1 MRHLLLFGGLA
12 AAPLLQTA
20 VAEEPHPRELEEI
33 VVTSAPIAIDAQSMA
48 QPASVLSGDALTLAL
63 APTIGETLGGKPGV
77 QSTFFGPAA
86 SRPIIRGLG
95 GDRVRVL
102 TDGLATLDASGL
114 SEDHAVAID
123 PALADQIE
131 VLRGPATLLH
141 GSGAAGG
148 LVNVV
153 TNRLHEHAHESPSGL
168 LEVRGDSALGE
179 QAAAGRLDTGDGEIA
194 LHFDGAWRETDD
206 YEIPGFAESRRL
218 RALEEGEEE
227 EEGEEHEEMYG
238 TVENSWSR
246 TKAGGI
252 GASYIGERWQFALAG
267 SLHDTEYGVPVAH
280 HHEHEEEGEEEAEHE
295 EEEGGVHIELEQRRL
310 DFRARGP
317 LTAGDGPTLEL
328 RGALSD
334 YEHAE
339 IEPTGEIGT
348 LFEVSG
354 EELRASTGF
363 GNDESRQGTLGLQ
376 WQRVELAATG
386 EEAFIPST
394 TTRTVGFF
402 GFQRHDFD
410 VASLE
415 YGFRL
420 DQQRI
425 TGAPAGNYD
434 ENAVNGSV
442 GTVWPVGE
450 GLSLVGQLAY
460 SERHPS
466 ATELYADGPHVA
478 TQQYE
483 VGDPDL
489 DTERGITAE
498 AGLRFD
504 GSGFAGELRVFA
516 SRYHDFIYLAPT
528 GAEEDELPVFAYLQR
543 DSRFEGVEAE
553 FEIPFGSSPVTLAL
567 TGEYLRG
574 QLEDGGGDLPR
585 MPPLGLGAR
594 LGYDDGR
601 WAASLAVSHHFEQ
614 DEVAEFELPTD
625 AYTLLDADL
634 VFRPGWM
641 GDGVTLFLRGRNL
654 TDEDARLHTSPLKD
668 QLPLPGRSIGAGIRM
683 RFGGGAS

>member
-1 MRHLLLFGGLA
+1 MRKILLFGG
-12 AAPLLQTA
+12 
-20 VAEEPHPRELEEI
+20 VASAITGSPALGEDPHPRELEAV
-33 VVTSAPIAIDAQSMA
+33 VVTAAPIELDAESLA

-63 APTIGETLGGKPGV
+63 APTIGETLAGTPGV

-86 SRPIIRGLG
+86 SRPVIRGLG

-123 PALADQIE
+123 PALADQVE
-131 VLRGPATLLH
+131 VVRGPATLLH

-148 LVNVV
+148 VVNVV
-153 TNRLHEHAHESPSGL
+153 TNRLHHHAHESASGL
-168 LEVRGDSALGE
+168 LEVRGNSALGE
-179 QAAAGRLDTGDGEIA
+179 QAVAGRFDTGDGEIA
-194 LHFDGAWRETDD
+194 LHVDGAWRETDD

-218 RALEEGEEE
+218 RALEEDGEEN
-227 EEGEEHEEMYG
+227 EEHEEMYG
-238 TVENSWSR
+238 TVDNSWSR

-252 GASYIGERWQFALAG
+252 GASYIGERWQFGLAG
-267 SLHDTEYGVPVAH
+267 SLHDTDYGVPVAH
-280 HHEHEEEGEEEAEHE
+280 HHEQEE
-295 EEEGGVHIELEQRRL
+295 EEEGDDGISIDLEQKRL

-334 YEHAE
+334 YRHAE

-363 GNDESRQGTLGLQ
+363 GKDDSRQGTLGLQ
-376 WQRVELAATG
+376 WQRVELEATG

-394 TTRTVGFF
+394 TTRSVGLF
-402 GFQRHDFD
+402 GFQRHDLEA
-410 VASLE
+410 ASLE

-425 TGAPAGNYD
+425 SGAPTGSYD
-434 ENAVNGSV
+434 GNAVNGSV
-442 GTVWPVGE
+442 GTVWPVRDS
-450 GLSLVGQLAY
+450 LSLVGQLTY

-478 TQQYE
+478 TQQFE

-489 DTERGITAE
+489 DTERGLMAE
-498 AGLRFD
+498 IALRF
-504 GSGFAGELRVFA
+504 GGGRLGGELRAFS
-516 SRYHDFIYLAPT
+516 SRYHDFIFLDAT
-528 GAEEDELPVFAYLQR
+528 GAEADGLPVFRYRQA
-543 DSRFEGVEAE
+543 DSRFDGVEAE
-553 FEIPFGSSPVTLAL
+553 LEVPLGDGAWAIAF

-574 QLEDGGGDLPR
+574 RLEDGGDLPR

-594 LGYDDGR
+594 LQYDEGP
-601 WAASLAVSHHFEQ
+601 WSAGLAFSRHFQQ
-614 DEVAEFELPTD
+614 DRVAEGELETD
-625 AYTLLDADL
+625 AYTMLDADL
-634 VFRPGWM
+634 VFRPDWLAN
-641 GDGVTLFLRGRNL
+641 GVVLFLRGRNL
-654 TDEDARLHTSPLKD
+654 LDEDARLHTSPLKD
-668 QLPLPGRSIGAGIRM
+668 QLPLPGRSIGGGVRVT
-683 RFGGGAS
+683 FGG

>member
-1 MRHLLLFGGLA
+1 MRHLLILGGLA

-20 VAEEPHPRELEEI
+20 SAEEQHPRELEEV

-63 APTIGETLGGKPGV
+63 APTIGETLSGTPGV
-77 QSTFFGPAA
+77 SSTFFGPAA

-123 PALADQIE
+123 PALADQVE

-153 TNRLHEHAHESPSGL
+153 TNRLHQHAHESPTGL
-168 LEVRGDSALGE
+168 VELRGDSALGE
-179 QAAAGRLDTGDGEIA
+179 QAAAGRFDAGDGEIA

-206 YEIPGFAESRRL
+206 YEIPGFAESHRL
-218 RALEEGEEE
+218 RALEEE
-227 EEGEEHEEMYG
+227 EEGEEHEEIYG

-252 GASYIGERWQFALAG
+252 GASYISERWQFGLAG
-267 SLHDTEYGVPVAH
+267 SLHDTEYGVPVGH
-280 HHEHEEEGEEEAEHE
+280 HHAEEGEEEEP
-295 EEEGGVHIELEQRRL
+295 EEEGGISIDLEQKRL

-339 IEPTGEIGT
+339 IEPNGEIGT

-354 EELRASTGF
+354 EELRATIGF
-363 GNDESRQGTLGLQ
+363 GDDAARQGTLGLQ
-376 WQRVELAATG
+376 WQHVDLVATG

-394 TTRTVGFF
+394 TTRTVGLF
-402 GFQRHDFD
+402 GFQRHRFD
-410 VASLE
+410 AASLE

-425 TGAPAGNYD
+425 TGAPAGTYD
-434 ENAVNGSV
+434 DNAINLSV
-442 GTVWPVGE
+442 GSVWPVAE
-450 GLSLVGQLAY
+450 SLSLVGQLTY
-460 SERHPS
+460 SDRHPS

-478 TQQYE
+478 TQQFE

-489 DTERGITAE
+489 DTERGVTAE
-498 AGLRFD
+498 AGLRLE
-504 GSGFAGELRVFA
+504 GTGFTGELRVFA

-528 GAEEDELPVFAYLQR
+528 GAEEDELPVFAYRQR

-553 FEIPFGSSPVTLAL
+553 FEIPFGDSPVTLAL

-574 QLEDGGGDLPR
+574 RLEGGDDLPR

-601 WAASLAVSHHFEQ
+601 WAASLAVTHHFEQ
-614 DEVAEFELPTD
+614 DEVAAFELPTD

-634 VFRPGWM
+634 VFRPDWL

-654 TDEDARLHTSPLKD
+654 ADEDARLHTSPLKD

-683 RFGGGAS
+683 TFGG

>member
-1 MRHLLLFGGLA
+1 MRHLLIIGGLA
-12 AAPLLQTA
+12 FASSLEP
-20 VAEEPHPRELEEI
+20 VRAEEPHPRDLEEV
-33 VVTSAPIAIDAQSMA
+33 VVTAAPIAVDAQSMA

-63 APTIGETLGGKPGV
+63 APTLGETLSGTPGV

-153 TNRLHEHAHESPSGL
+153 TNRLHRHAHESPTGL

-179 QAAAGRLDTGDGEIA
+179 KAAAGRFDAGTGRFA
-194 LHFDGAWRETDD
+194 LHVDGAWRETDD
-206 YEIPGFAESRRL
+206 YDIPGFAESRRL
-218 RALEEGEEE
+218 RAQEEEE

-238 TVENSWSR
+238 TVDNSWSR
-246 TKAGGI
+246 TKAGGV
-252 GASYIGERWQFALAG
+252 GTSYIGERWQFGVAA
-267 SLHDTEYGVPVAH
+267 SIHDTDYGVPVAH
-280 HHEHEEEGEEEAEHE
+280 HHHEEGEEEEEE
-295 EEEGGVHIELEQRRL
+295 EEEGGISIDLEQKRL
-310 DFRARGP
+310 DFRARAP
-317 LTAGDGPTLEL
+317 LTAGDGPALEL
-328 RGALSD
+328 RGAVTD

-339 IEPTGEIGT
+339 VEPTGEIGT

-354 EELRASTGF
+354 KELRASTDF
-363 GNDESRQGTLGLQ
+363 GEKDSRQATVGAQ
-376 WQRVELAATG
+376 WQEVELEATG
-386 EEAFIPST
+386 EEAFIPDT
-394 TTRTVGFF
+394 TTRTVGLF
-402 GFQRHDFD
+402 GFQRHRFD

-415 YGFRL
+415 YGLRI

-425 TGAPAGNYD
+425 SGAPAGNYE
-434 ENAVNGSV
+434 ENAINLSV
-442 GTVWPVGE
+442 GGVWPVGD
-450 GLSLVGQLAY
+450 GLTLVGQLSR

-478 TQQYE
+478 TQQFE
-483 VGDPDL
+483 VGNPDL
-489 DTERGITAE
+489 DTERGVTAE

-504 GSGFAGELRVFA
+504 VTGISGEVRAFA
-516 SRYHDFIYLAPT
+516 SRYHDYIYLSPT
-528 GAEEDELPVFAYLQR
+528 GAEEDELPVFAYRQR
-543 DSRFEGVEAE
+543 DSRFEGIEAE
-553 FEIPFGSSPVTLAL
+553 VEIPIGNAPVTLAL

-574 QLEDGGGDLPR
+574 RLEGGDDLPR
-585 MPPLGLGAR
+585 MPPFGLGAR

-601 WAASLAVSHHFEQ
+601 WAASLSVNHHFEQ
-614 DEVAEFELPTD
+614 DRVADLELPTD
-625 AYTLLDADL
+625 AYTLLDADV
-634 VFRPGWM
+634 VFHPGWL

-654 TDEDARLHTSPLKD
+654 LDEDARLHTSPLKD
-668 QLPLPGRSIGAGIRM
+668 QLPLPGRSIGAGIRVT
-683 RFGGGAS
+683 FGG

>member
-1 MRHLLLFGGLA
+1 MRYLLFFGGLA
-12 AAPLLQTA
+12 SALAIESAQ
-20 VAEEPHPRELEEI
+20 AEDPHPRELGEI
-33 VVTSAPIAIDAQSMA
+33 VVTAAPIAIDAQSMA
-48 QPASVLSGDALTLAL
+48 QPASVLTGDALTLAL
-63 APTIGETLGGKPGV
+63 APTIGETLSGTPGV
-77 QSTFFGPAA
+77 SSTFFGPAA
-86 SRPIIRGLG
+86 SRPVIRGLG

-123 PALADQIE
+123 PALADQVE

-153 TNRLHEHAHESPSGL
+153 TNRLHQHAHESPSGL
-168 LEVRGDSALGE
+168 FELRGDSALGE
-179 QAAAGRLDTGDGEIA
+179 QAAAGRLDTGDGDVA

-206 YEIPGFAESRRL
+206 YDIPGFAESRRL
-218 RALEEGEEE
+218 RALEAEEAAGEA
-227 EEGEEHEEMYG
+227 HEEMRG

-246 TKAGGI
+246 TRAGGV
-252 GASYIGERWQFALAG
+252 GASYIGERWQFGLAG

-280 HHEHEEEGEEEAEHE
+280 GHHDEEGEAEES
-295 EEEGGVHIELEQRRL
+295 EEEGGISIDLEQRRL

-317 LTAGDGPTLEL
+317 LSAVGDSTLEV

-339 IEPTGEIGT
+339 IEPNGEIGT

-354 EELRASTGF
+354 EELRASVGF
-363 GNDESRQGTLGLQ
+363 GDGDARQGTVGLQ
-376 WQRVELAATG
+376 WQEVDLVATG

-394 TTRTVGFF
+394 TTRTTGLF
-402 GFQRHDFD
+402 GFQRHRFD
-410 VASLE
+410 VAALE

-425 TGAPAGNYD
+425 TGAPAGTYED
-434 ENAVNGSV
+434 NAINLSV
-442 GTVWPVGE
+442 GAVWPAGE
-450 GLSLVGQLAY
+450 NLSLVGQLTY
-460 SERHPS
+460 SDRHPS

-478 TQQYE
+478 TQQFE

-489 DTERGITAE
+489 DTERGVTAE
-498 AGLRFD
+498 AGLRFERT
-504 GSGFAGELRVFA
+504 GLTGELRVFA

-528 GAEEDELPVFAYLQR
+528 GAEEDGLPVFAYRQR

-553 FEIPFGSSPVTLAL
+553 FEIPFGDSPLSLSL
-567 TGEYLRG
+567 TGDYLRG
-574 QLEDGGGDLPR
+574 RLEGGDDLPR

-601 WAASLAVSHHFEQ
+601 WAASVAVNHHIEQ
-614 DEVAEFELPTD
+614 DRVAELELPTD

-634 VFRPGWM
+634 VFRPDWL

-683 RFGGGAS
+683 TFGG

>member
-1 MRHLLLFGGLA
+1 MRHQLIVSGLA
-12 AAPLLQTA
+12 AASLFPFA
-20 VAEEPHPRELEEI
+20 HAEEPHPRELEEV
-33 VVTSAPIAIDAQSMA
+33 VVTSAPIVLDAQSMA

-86 SRPIIRGLG
+86 SRPVIRGLG

-123 PALADQIE
+123 PALADQVE

-179 QAAAGRLDTGDGEIA
+179 QAAAGRLDTGDGDVA

-206 YEIPGFAESRRL
+206 YEIPGFAASRRL
-218 RALEEGEEE
+218 RALEAE
-227 EEGEEHEEMYG
+227 EEGEANEEMRG

-246 TKAGGI
+246 TKAGGV
-252 GASYIGERWQFALAG
+252 GGSYIGERWKFALAG
-267 SLHDTEYGVPVAH
+267 SLHDTEYGVPVAEEEG
-280 HHEHEEEGEEEAEHE
+280 EHEEED
-295 EEEGGVHIELEQRRL
+295 GGIHIELEQRRL

-328 RGALSD
+328 RGALTD

-339 IEPTGEIGT
+339 IEPNGEIGT

-363 GNDESRQGTLGLQ
+363 GRAESRQGTLGLQ
-376 WQRVELAATG
+376 WQQVELEATG

-394 TTRTVGFF
+394 TTRTIGFF

-410 VASLE
+410 TASLE

-450 GLSLVGQLAY
+450 NFSLVGQLTY
-460 SERHPS
+460 SDRHPS
-466 ATELYADGPHVA
+466 ATELYADGPHAA
-478 TQQYE
+478 TQQFE

-489 DTERGITAE
+489 DTERGVTAE

-504 GSGFAGELRVFA
+504 GAGFVGELRVFA

-528 GAEEDELPVFAYLQR
+528 GAEEDELPVFAYRQR
-543 DSRFEGVEAE
+543 NSRFEGVEAE
-553 FEIPFGSSPVTLAL
+553 FEIPFGESPVTLAL

-574 QLEDGGGDLPR
+574 RLEDGGGDLPR

-601 WAASLAVSHHFEQ
+601 WAATVAVSHHFEQ
-614 DEVAEFELPTD
+614 DEVADFELPTD
-625 AYTLLDADL
+625 AYTMVNADL
-634 VFRPGWM
+634 VFRPDWLGNGM
-641 GDGVTLFLRGRNL
+641 TLFLRGRNL

-683 RFGGGAS
+683 AFGG

>member
-1 MRHLLLFGGLA
+1 MRHLLMLGGLA

-20 VAEEPHPRELEEI
+20 SAEEQHPRELEEV

-63 APTIGETLGGKPGV
+63 APTIGETLSGTPGV
-77 QSTFFGPAA
+77 SSTFFGPAA

-123 PALADQIE
+123 PALADQVE

-153 TNRLHEHAHESPSGL
+153 TNRLHQHAHESPTGL
-168 LEVRGDSALGE
+168 VELRGDSALGE
-179 QAAAGRLDTGDGEIA
+179 QAAAGRFDAGDGEIA

-218 RALEEGEEE
+218 RALEEE
-227 EEGEEHEEMYG
+227 EEGEEHEEIYG

-252 GASYIGERWQFALAG
+252 GASYISERWQFGLAG
-267 SLHDTEYGVPVAH
+267 SLHDTEYGVPVGH
-280 HHEHEEEGEEEAEHE
+280 HHAEEGEEEEP
-295 EEEGGVHIELEQRRL
+295 EEEGGISIDLEQKRL

-339 IEPTGEIGT
+339 IEPNGEIGT

-354 EELRASTGF
+354 EELRATIGF
-363 GNDESRQGTLGLQ
+363 GDDAARQGTLGLQ
-376 WQRVELAATG
+376 WQHVDLVATG

-394 TTRTVGFF
+394 TTRTVGLF
-402 GFQRHDFD
+402 GFQRHRFD
-410 VASLE
+410 AASLE

-425 TGAPAGNYD
+425 TGAPAGAYD
-434 ENAVNGSV
+434 DNAINLSV
-442 GTVWPVGE
+442 GSVWPVAE
-450 GLSLVGQLAY
+450 NLSLVGQLTY
-460 SERHPS
+460 SDRHPS

-478 TQQYE
+478 TQQFE

-489 DTERGITAE
+489 DTERGVTAE
-498 AGLRFD
+498 AGLRLE
-504 GSGFAGELRVFA
+504 GTGFTGELRVFA

-528 GAEEDELPVFAYLQR
+528 GAEEDELPVFAYRQR

-553 FEIPFGSSPVTLAL
+553 FEIPFGDSPVTLAL

-574 QLEDGGGDLPR
+574 RLEGGDDLPR

-601 WAASLAVSHHFEQ
+601 WAASLAVTHHFEQ
-614 DEVAEFELPTD
+614 DEVAAFELPTD

-634 VFRPGWM
+634 VFRPDWL

-654 TDEDARLHTSPLKD
+654 ADEDARLHTSPLKD

-683 RFGGGAS
+683 TFGG

>member
-1 MRHLLLFGGLA
+1 MRHLLMLGGLA

-20 VAEEPHPRELEEI
+20 SAEEQHPRELEEV

-63 APTIGETLGGKPGV
+63 APTIGETLSGTPGV
-77 QSTFFGPAA
+77 SSTFFGPAA

-123 PALADQIE
+123 PALADQVE

-153 TNRLHEHAHESPSGL
+153 TNRLHQHAHESPTGL
-168 LEVRGDSALGE
+168 VELRGDSALGE
-179 QAAAGRLDTGDGEIA
+179 QAAAGRFDAGDGEIA

-206 YEIPGFAESRRL
+206 YEIPGFAESHRL
-218 RALEEGEEE
+218 RALEEE
-227 EEGEEHEEMYG
+227 EEGEEHEEIYG

-252 GASYIGERWQFALAG
+252 GASYISERWQFGLAG
-267 SLHDTEYGVPVAH
+267 SLHDTEYGVPVGH
-280 HHEHEEEGEEEAEHE
+280 HHAEEGEEEEP
-295 EEEGGVHIELEQRRL
+295 EEEGGISIDLEQKRL

-339 IEPTGEIGT
+339 IEPNGEIGT

-354 EELRASTGF
+354 EELRATIGF
-363 GNDESRQGTLGLQ
+363 GDDAARQGTLGLQ
-376 WQRVELAATG
+376 WQHVDLVATG

-394 TTRTVGFF
+394 TTRTVGLF
-402 GFQRHDFD
+402 GFQRHRFD
-410 VASLE
+410 AASLE

-425 TGAPAGNYD
+425 TGAPAGAYD
-434 ENAVNGSV
+434 DNAINLSV
-442 GTVWPVGE
+442 GSVWPVAE
-450 GLSLVGQLAY
+450 NLSLVGQLTY
-460 SERHPS
+460 SDRHPS

-478 TQQYE
+478 TQQFE

-489 DTERGITAE
+489 DTERGVTAE
-498 AGLRFD
+498 AGLRLE
-504 GSGFAGELRVFA
+504 GTGFTGELRVFA

-528 GAEEDELPVFAYLQR
+528 GAEEDELPVFAYRQR

-553 FEIPFGSSPVTLAL
+553 FEIPFGDSPVTLAL

-574 QLEDGGGDLPR
+574 RLEGGDDLPR

-601 WAASLAVSHHFEQ
+601 WAASLTVTHHFEQ
-614 DEVAEFELPTD
+614 DEVAAFELPTD

-634 VFRPGWM
+634 VFRPDWL

-654 TDEDARLHTSPLKD
+654 ADEDARLHTSPLKD

-683 RFGGGAS
+683 TFGG

>member
-1 MRHLLLFGGLA
+1 MRHLLILGGLA

-20 VAEEPHPRELEEI
+20 SAEEQHPRELEEI
-33 VVTSAPIAIDAQSMA
+33 VVTSAPIAVDAQSMA

-63 APTIGETLGGKPGV
+63 APTIGETLSGTPGV

-86 SRPIIRGLG
+86 SRPVIRGLG
-95 GDRVRVL
+95 GDRVRIL

-131 VLRGPATLLH
+131 VMRGPATLLH

-148 LVNVV
+148 LVNIV
-153 TNRLHEHAHESPSGL
+153 TNRLHQHAHESPSGL
-168 LEVRGDSALGE
+168 LEVRGDSTLGE
-179 QAAAGRLDTGDGEIA
+179 QAAAGRFDTGDGEIA
-194 LHFDGAWRETDD
+194 LHFDGAWRETED
-206 YEIPGFAESRRL
+206 YDIPGFAESRRL
-218 RALEEGEEE
+218 RALEEEEE

-238 TVENSWSR
+238 TVDNSWSR

-252 GASYIGERWQFALAG
+252 GASYIGERWQFGLAG

-280 HHEHEEEGEEEAEHE
+280 HHEEGVEGEEEDD
-295 EEEGGVHIELEQRRL
+295 GIYIDLEQRRL

-317 LTAGDGPTLEL
+317 LTTSDGPTLEL

-363 GNDESRQGTLGLQ
+363 GKDESRQGTLGLQ
-376 WQRVELAATG
+376 WQRVELEATG

-410 VASLE
+410 TASLE

-442 GTVWPVGE
+442 GTVWPVHD
-450 GLSLVGQLAY
+450 GLSLVGQLTY

-466 ATELYADGPHVA
+466 ATELYADGPHAA
-478 TQQYE
+478 TQQFE

-489 DTERGITAE
+489 DTERGVTAE
-498 AGLRFD
+498 AGLLFD
-504 GSGFAGELRVFA
+504 GAGISGELRVFA
-516 SRYHDFIYLAPT
+516 SRYHDFIYLAAT
-528 GAEEDELPVFAYLQR
+528 GVEEDELPVFAYRQR

-553 FEIPFGSSPVTLAL
+553 FEIPFGASPVTLAL

-574 QLEDGGGDLPR
+574 RLEGGDDLPR
-585 MPPLGLGAR
+585 MPPIGLGAR

-601 WAASLAVSHHFEQ
+601 WAASLAVTHHFEQ
-614 DEVAEFELPTD
+614 DEVAELELPTD
-625 AYTLLDADL
+625 SYTLLDADL
-634 VFRPGWM
+634 VFRPDWLQE
-641 GDGVTLFLRGRNL
+641 GVTLFLRGRNL
-654 TDEDARLHTSPLKD
+654 LDEDARLHTSPLKD

-683 RFGGGAS
+683 TFGG